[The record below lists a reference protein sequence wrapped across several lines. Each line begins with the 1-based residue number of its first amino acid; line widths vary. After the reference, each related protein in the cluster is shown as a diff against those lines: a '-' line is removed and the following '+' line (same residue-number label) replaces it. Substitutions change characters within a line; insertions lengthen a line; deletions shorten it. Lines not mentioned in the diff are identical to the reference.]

1 MGQKRNDADR
11 AEPPA
16 PVSGAPMGRGVVV
29 VTDEARGVTG
39 VPPDVPVV
47 IGVVVV
53 VAAAVVAVVT
63 AVVDVV
69 VAGATV
75 VGVVVTT
82 GGGAKRQVGT
92 VIVLS
97 SIVTAP
103 LIARARPFTVAP
115 VFSVIDVV
123 ARIDPAKSLV
133 VPKVAELPTCQN
145 TLHAC
150 APFSSTTELA
160 DAVVNVDPASKMNTE
175 SGSPAPLSVTVPVR
189 PMEEV
194 HW

>member
-53 VAAAVVAVVT
+53 VVAAVVAVVT

-115 VFSVIDVV
+115 VFQRDRRRGEDRSGKVAGGPQGGGAANLPEHV
-123 ARIDPAKSLV
+123 ARLR
-133 VPKVAELPTCQN
+133 
-145 TLHAC
+145 
-150 APFSSTTELA
+150 
-160 DAVVNVDPASKMNTE
+160 
-175 SGSPAPLSVTVPVR
+175 PVL
-189 PMEEV
+189 EY
-194 HW
+194 H

>member
-1 MGQKRNDADR
+1 
-11 AEPPA
+11 
-16 PVSGAPMGRGVVV
+16 MGRGVVV

-53 VAAAVVAVVT
+53 VVAAVVAVVT

-150 APFSSTTELA
+150 ARGRGTCAGGTGAPRSRVPLSWQTRSST
-160 DAVVNVDPASKMNTE
+160 SI
-175 SGSPAPLSVTVPVR
+175 PLR
-189 PMEEV
+189 R
-194 HW
+194 

>member
-1 MGQKRNDADR
+1 
-11 AEPPA
+11 
-16 PVSGAPMGRGVVV
+16 MGRGVVV

-53 VAAAVVAVVT
+53 VVAAVVAVVT

-75 VGVVVTT
+75 VGSLSPRRRSQETGRHRDRVVIHRD
-82 GGGAKRQVGT
+82 GAVDRQGP
-92 VIVLS
+92 
-97 SIVTAP
+97 SI
-103 LIARARPFTVAP
+103 TVAP

-194 HW
+194 DW